1 MSWAI
6 RSIWSNSGSEEIGKF
21 RGDCSAT
28 VLALS
33 EPPQAL
39 PVVVVPLAIAPVCEE
54 AHPAP
59 PGFDQAVHRLGVAI
73 GTYHARAT
81 HTRAIPAPIRGG
93 ASSAGTDTYPS

>member
-1 MSWAI
+1 MVIVGA
-6 RSIWSNSGSEEIGKF
+6 NETGKLM
-21 RGDCSAT
+21 GDCSAT

-33 EPPQAL
+33 APRAL
-39 PVVVVPLAIAPVCEE
+39 PVVVVPLAIAPDCEE

-81 HTRAIPAPIRGG
+81 HARANLAPIRGD
-93 ASSAGTDTYPS
+93 ALSAGTETYPS

>member
-1 MSWAI
+1 MVIVGAK
-6 RSIWSNSGSEEIGKF
+6 EIGKF
-21 RGDCSAT
+21 MDDCSAT

-33 EPPQAL
+33 ELPQAL

-59 PGFDQAVHRLGVAI
+59 PGFDQAVDRLSVAI

-81 HTRAIPAPIRGG
+81 HTRANPAPMSGG
-93 ASSAGTDTYPS
+93 APSSGTETYPS

>member
-1 MSWAI
+1 MGDPVPVVIVGAKET
-6 RSIWSNSGSEEIGKF
+6 GTF
-21 RGDCSAT
+21 MGDCSAT

-54 AHPAP
+54 APPAP

-73 GTYHARAT
+73 GTYNARAT
-81 HTRAIPAPIRGG
+81 HARANPALIRGD
-93 ASSAGTDTYPS
+93 ASSAGTSG